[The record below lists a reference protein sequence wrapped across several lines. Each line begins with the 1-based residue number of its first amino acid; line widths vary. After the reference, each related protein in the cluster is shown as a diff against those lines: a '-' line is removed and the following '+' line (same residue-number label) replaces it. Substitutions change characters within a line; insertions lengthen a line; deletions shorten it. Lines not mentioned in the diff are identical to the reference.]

1 VLSELRR
8 LYHVLTLCL
17 NKVLEDRFQHIKR
30 TMTLTIK
37 KNKKMKIYFC
47 ISEIVFSFVA

>member
-1 VLSELRR
+1 M
-8 LYHVLTLCL
+8 TG
-17 NKVLEDRFQHIKR
+17 

-47 ISEIVFSFVA
+47 ISEIVFSFMG